1 MKYRFLIFT
10 FIIPFFIFVNTA
22 TAATSTKNLKNAF
35 SNAQNTAQQASY
47 NITDENGSLL
57 ANNIN
62 NIINIALSL
71 LGIIFVL
78 LTIYGGV
85 IFMTARGNEEQT
97 QKAKS
102 VIIQSII
109 GLIIVIGAYAIS
121 YFVFKY
127 FI

>member
-1 MKYRFLIFT
+1 MKYSRLITILVISFFLFT
-10 FIIPFFIFVNTA
+10 NSA

-35 SNAQNTAQQASY
+35 SNVQNTAQQASY
-47 NITDENGSLL
+47 NVTDEDGSLL
-57 ANNIN
+57 ANNVN

-78 LTIYGGV
+78 LAIYGGV

-97 QKAKS
+97 KKAKS

-109 GLIIVIGAYAIS
+109 GLIIIISAYAIS

>member
-1 MKYRFLIFT
+1 MKYRFLFFT
-10 FIIPFFIFVNTA
+10 LIIPFFIFVNTA

-47 NITDENGSLL
+47 NIADEDGSLL

-78 LTIYGGV
+78 LTIYGGI